1 VKKYQKVLMLSV
13 VFLSSTQGIMVS
25 ASELTAVNKEKND
38 PIASSIEESSTSTSE
53 TSPENKS
60 TEAAIKEHDTGAE
73 TAEVASTTEQPV
85 VQARSAVTYQQPLNS
100 GTLPKVPVSLEK
112 LPIKHSGNPFK
123 DVSQSLYKNYI
134 SWIYS

>member
-1 VKKYQKVLMLSV
+1 MLDK
-13 VFLSSTQGIMVS
+13 SS
-25 ASELTAVNKEKND
+25 
-38 PIASSIEESSTSTSE
+38 SSSSNEVT
-53 TSPENKS
+53 
-60 TEAAIKEHDTGAE
+60 IKEQDASAE
-73 TAEVASTTEQPV
+73 TAEVASTTERPV